1 MCIQEKMLVKINCIN
16 KLYLTFIQDFMYL
29 QIKRITKL
37 QAIWRGKMVR
47 KDFYHLFHT
56 ANPPYKIV
64 KHFACLLNFNLE
76 DYHREL
82 ELQVG
87 FKCLLFI

>member
-1 MCIQEKMLVKINCIN
+1 
-16 KLYLTFIQDFMYL
+16 
-29 QIKRITKL
+29 
-37 QAIWRGKMVR
+37 MVR
-47 KDFYHLFHT
+47 KHFYHLFHT

-64 KHFACLLNFNLE
+64 KHFAHLLNFNLE

-87 FKCLLFI
+87 YYYYLFLII

>member
-1 MCIQEKMLVKINCIN
+1 
-16 KLYLTFIQDFMYL
+16 
-29 QIKRITKL
+29 
-37 QAIWRGKMVR
+37 MVR
-47 KDFYHLFHT
+47 KHFYHLFHT

-64 KHFACLLNFNLE
+64 KHFARLLNFNLE

-87 FKCLLFI
+87 LRLHILNIKIPIV

>member
-1 MCIQEKMLVKINCIN
+1 
-16 KLYLTFIQDFMYL
+16 
-29 QIKRITKL
+29 
-37 QAIWRGKMVR
+37 MVR
-47 KDFYHLFHT
+47 KHFYHLFHT

-64 KHFACLLNFNLE
+64 KHFARLLNFNLE

-87 FKCLLFI
+87 HKLYILNIKLSIVYLIYFCLLLIV

>member
-1 MCIQEKMLVKINCIN
+1 MILCII
-16 KLYLTFIQDFMYL
+16 

-47 KDFYHLFHT
+47 KNFYQLFHAT
-56 ANPPYKIV
+56 NPPYKIV
-64 KHFACLLNFNLE
+64 KHFASLLNFNLE

-87 FKCLLFI
+87 FNFILFI

>member
-1 MCIQEKMLVKINCIN
+1 
-16 KLYLTFIQDFMYL
+16 
-29 QIKRITKL
+29 
-37 QAIWRGKMVR
+37 MVR
-47 KDFYHLFHT
+47 KHFYHLFHT

-64 KHFACLLNFNLE
+64 KHFARLLNFNLE

-87 FKCLLFI
+87 FRLHILNIKISII